1 MSRTR
6 ELSDAVLEV
15 LDQVARMVRIQKDP
29 RQVFEQIY
37 KLSPSVS
44 NSLAEF
50 LEEHLRE
57 TFLVPTPNR
66 ILIEEVESQG
76 LPTYVVTTCRGRAFN
91 MALGNLFAALAKE
104 DEINILE
111 ASFDENG
118 FLLSLVKKSIL
129 SCSRFT
135 KREMA
140 VR

>member
-1 MSRTR
+1 M
-6 ELSDAVLEV
+6 
-15 LDQVARMVRIQKDP
+15 
-29 RQVFEQIY
+29 FEQIY

-91 MALGNLFAALAKE
+91 MALGNLVAALAKE
-104 DEINILE
+104 DEMNIL
-111 ASFDENG
+111 
-118 FLLSLVKKSIL
+118 
-129 SCSRFT
+129 
-135 KREMA
+135 
-140 VR
+140 